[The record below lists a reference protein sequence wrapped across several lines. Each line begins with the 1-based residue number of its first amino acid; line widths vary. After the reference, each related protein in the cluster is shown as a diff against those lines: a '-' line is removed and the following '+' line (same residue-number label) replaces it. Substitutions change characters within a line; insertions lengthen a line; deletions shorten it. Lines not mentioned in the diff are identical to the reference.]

1 MKHWKIKWSKISLF
15 LFGLLFFM
23 SINAYAAEGDEIEID
38 SNEQVDYVEGD
49 TIDKVDK
56 YVDGI
61 YNTNEYMRTGI
72 SGVVRLAQSGTKLHG
87 SYSTSY
93 THVVDKIGV
102 KDVKLQYKGSLK
114 IWYTIITLDD
124 RHFTNNSTYM
134 GSFTTTGTI
143 GRTYRLKAT
152 HYVTE
157 NGSTQ
162 TKANMT
168 GELTF

>member
-1 MKHWKIKWSKISLF
+1 MKILNKWIVF
-15 LFGLLFFM
+15 LFILTFCI
-23 SINAYAAEGDEIEID
+23 SINVCAEEGEIEVDGEKVQYIEGDYID
-38 SNEQVDYVEGD
+38 EA
-49 TIDKVDK
+49 DK

-61 YNTNEYMRTGI
+61 YNVSVQARTGMT
-72 SGVVRLAQSGTKLHG
+72 GVIRLSQVGAKLCG

-102 KDVKLQYKGSLK
+102 KNVKLQCKNSLK
-114 IWYTIITLDD
+114 VWCTIITLDD
-124 RHFTNNSTYM
+124 RYLNNNSLYA

-162 TKANMT
+162 TKANVT

>member
-1 MKHWKIKWSKISLF
+1 MKRWNKWIVFVIILT
-15 LFGLLFFM
+15 FGMNM
-23 SINAYAAEGDEIEID
+23 SVYAAEEEIELD
-38 SNEQVDYVEGD
+38 SNESVVYTEGD
-49 TIDKVDK
+49 TIDEVDQ

-61 YNTNEYMRTGI
+61 YNVSEYMRASMTGLI
-72 SGVVRLAQSGTKLHG
+72 RLAKSGTKLHG

-93 THVVDKIGV
+93 THDVDRIGV
-102 KDVKLQYKGSLK
+102 KDVKLQYKGSLG

-124 RHFTNNSTYM
+124 RYFTNESTYM

-152 HYVTE
+152 HYVKD
-157 NGSTQ
+157 GSYKETR
-162 TKANMT
+162 NNVT